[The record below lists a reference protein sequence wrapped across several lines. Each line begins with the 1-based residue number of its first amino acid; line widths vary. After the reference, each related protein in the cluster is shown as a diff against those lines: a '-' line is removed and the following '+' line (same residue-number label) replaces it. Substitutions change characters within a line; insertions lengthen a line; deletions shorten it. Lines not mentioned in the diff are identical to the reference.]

1 MKSYHINLESETLK
15 NENYRQVLFTGPN
28 TQLVLMALAPGVEIG
43 TEHHTGHDQ
52 FIRVEAGSGKAILDG
67 EEIKLKDGSGL
78 VITAGTEHNIINTS
92 ETETMRLYTLYSPPE
107 HPDGTIQPTKADEI
121 AH

>member
-1 MKSYHINLESETLK
+1 MKSYHINLELETLK
-15 NENYRQVLFTGPN
+15 NEDYRRVLFTGPN
-28 TQLVLMALAPGVEIG
+28 TQLVLMALSPGVEIG

-67 EEIKLKDGSGL
+67 EEIMLADGSGL

-92 ETETMRLYTLYSPPE
+92 ETETMKLYTLYSPPE
-107 HPDGTIQPTKADEI
+107 HPDGTVQSTKADEI